1 VSRVSYLD
9 VKAAILGRI
18 RGGDLAPGDT
28 VPGEEA
34 LADEFGCARVTVNRA
49 LRELAEAGVVE
60 RRRKAGTRVLD
71 PSPRD
76 ASVEVPSVR
85 AEIEAAGADY
95 RYELLERRLAAPPP
109 EVRAALGLGG
119 GVRALHL
126 RCRHWAVGRKDAAHV
141 HQLEDR
147 WINLETV
154 PAARDADFGAV
165 GPNEW
170 LIRAMPLSRVEHVF
184 SAANASAEEA
194 ELMGLAPG
202 DAVFVAER
210 RTWIDGRAITRARL
224 LHPGVT
230 HRLVARTRAPI

>member
-1 VSRVSYLD
+1 MSRVSYID
-9 VKAAILGRI
+9 VKAAILERI
-18 RGGDLAPGDT
+18 RGGALVPGDT

-34 LADEFGCARVTVNRA
+34 LAGEFGCARVTVNRA

-76 ASVEVPSVR
+76 AAVEVPSIR
-85 AEIEAAGADY
+85 AEIEAAGAEY
-95 RYELLERRLAAPPP
+95 RYELLERRLGTPPP
-109 EVRAALGLGG
+109 EMRAALGLGG

-126 RCRHWAVGRKDAAHV
+126 RCRHWAAGKDGGHV
-141 HQLEDR
+141 HQLEER

-154 PAARDADFGAV
+154 PTARDADFAAV

-184 SAANASAEEA
+184 SAANATEEEA
-194 ELMGLAPG
+194 ELLGIAPG

-210 RTWIDGRAITRARL
+210 RTWIEGRAITRARL
-224 LHPGVT
+224 LHPGST
-230 HRLVARTRAPI
+230 

>member
-18 RGGDLAPGDT
+18 RGGELIPGDT

-34 LADEFGCARVTVNRA
+34 LAGEFGCARVTVNRA

-76 ASVEVPSVR
+76 ASMEVPSVR
-85 AEIEAAGADY
+85 AEIEAGGAEY
-95 RYELLERRLAAPPP
+95 RYELLDRRVASPPR
-109 EVRAALGLGG
+109 EDRAALGLGPG
-119 GVRALHL
+119 AKALHL
-126 RCRHWAVGRKDAAHV
+126 CCRHWAGDKV
-141 HQLEDR
+141 HQAEDR
-147 WINLETV
+147 WINLDTV
-154 PAARDADFGAV
+154 PAAREADFAAT

-170 LIRAMPLSRVEHVF
+170 LIRAMPLSRVEPVF
-184 SAANASAEEA
+184 SAANATPGEA
-194 ELMGLAPG
+194 ALLGIAPG

-224 LHPGVT
+224 IHPGAT

>member
-1 VSRVSYLD
+1 MRRTSYLD

-18 RGGDLAPGDT
+18 RGGALAPGDT

-34 LADEFGCARVTVNRA
+34 LAGEFGCARVTVNRA

-71 PSPRD
+71 PTPRD
-76 ASVEVPSVR
+76 AELEVPSVR
-85 AEIEAAGADY
+85 AEIEATGRPY
-95 RYELLERRLAAPPP
+95 RYELLSRRIGPPP
-109 EVRAALGLGG
+109 REIRAPLGLGAG
-119 GVRALHL
+119 AKALHL
-126 RCRHWAVGRKDAAHV
+126 LCRHWAGERV

-147 WINLETV
+147 WISLETV
-154 PAARDADFGAV
+154 PAAREADFTAA

-184 SAANASAEEA
+184 SAANAGPEEA
-194 ELMGLAPG
+194 ELLGIAPG
-202 DAVFVAER
+202 AAVFVAER

-224 LHPGVT
+224 VHPGAT
-230 HRLVARTRAPI
+230 HRLVARTLPPL